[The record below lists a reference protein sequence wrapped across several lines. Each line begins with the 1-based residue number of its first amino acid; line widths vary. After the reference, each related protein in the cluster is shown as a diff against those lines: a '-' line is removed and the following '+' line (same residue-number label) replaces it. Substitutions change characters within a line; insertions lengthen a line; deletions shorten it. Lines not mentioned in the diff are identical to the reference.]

1 MYIFSNVHVFKYKHK
16 HTHIQCTHT
25 QTHISK
31 SHQPKQEVPV
41 VKNNN
46 LRKKKRVIGTEDMTA
61 QVE

>member
-31 SHQPKQEVPV
+31 SHQPKQEAPV

-46 LRKKKRVIGTEDMTA
+46 LREKKKESYWD
-61 QVE
+61 